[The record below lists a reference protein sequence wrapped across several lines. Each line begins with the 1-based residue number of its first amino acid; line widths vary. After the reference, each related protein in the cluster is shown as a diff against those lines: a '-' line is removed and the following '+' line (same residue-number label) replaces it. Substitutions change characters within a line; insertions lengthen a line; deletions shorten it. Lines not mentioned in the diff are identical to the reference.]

1 MNSRGIGL
9 GLVIS
14 SRIVEMFSGE
24 ITVYSQEGLGSK
36 FTFNVQVNDDDELQ
50 FVDNDI
56 DIDKNIIAQDRD

>member
-14 SRIVEMFSGE
+14 SRIVEMFNGE